1 MGSDPSSMP
10 GCRYFIAASLLLA
23 AVQLRAQQAPDLQQG
38 LAYLQ
43 AGNAE
48 QARDV
53 FEAVL
58 TSTPADLQAQ
68 DGEVRA
74 SESIALRDRG
84 AGHMVDALQALI
96 RARSFAPNNARLLFD
111 LGVLED
117 EMHLYPNAE
126 TALTSAQQIDPH
138 NPDIDY
144 AMARVKIDEGQLDAA
159 ERSLKTYLQARPNDA
174 SAHFG
179 LGCVYELGMHF
190 DQAKAEFLRSTE
202 LQPIQTEAWYELGD
216 IALKQ
221 NDYAAALPY
230 FQKVLARDARHGG
243 ALADT
248 GQALYREKRYADAL
262 VYLRRAVAAA
272 PDYQPGHYYLGL
284 TLTRLG
290 QKEEA
295 ERELQTAQKLADEDN
310 KNASRRYQLKSPGQ

>member
-1 MGSDPSSMP
+1 MP
-10 GCRYFIAASLLLA
+10 GCRYLVAASFLLA
-23 AVQLRAQQAPDLQQG
+23 PCQGPAQRTPDLQQG
-38 LAYLQ
+38 FAYLQ

-48 QARDV
+48 QARDF
-53 FEAVL
+53 FEAIL
-58 TSTPADLQAQ
+58 ATIPDDRQAQ
-68 DGEVRA
+68 DGEVKA
-74 SESIALRDRG
+74 SEAIALKDRS
-84 AGHMVDALQALI
+84 AGDMADALQAMM
-96 RARSFAPNNARLLFD
+96 RAQSFAANNAHLLFD
-111 LGVLED
+111 LGVLEE
-117 EMHLYPNAE
+117 EMRLYPNAE
-126 TALTSAQQIDPH
+126 TALTTAQQIDPK

-144 AMARVKIDEGQLDAA
+144 AMARVKIDEGQLDEA
-159 ERSLKTYLQARPNDA
+159 ERNMKIYLQARPDDA
-174 SAHFG
+174 SAHYG
-179 LGCVYELGMHF
+179 LGRVYELGMHF

-202 LQPIQTEAWYELGD
+202 LQPVQTEAWYELGD

-221 NDYAAALPY
+221 NDFAAALPY
-230 FQKVLARDARHGG
+230 FQKVLGRNGLHAG

-248 GQALYREKRYADAL
+248 GQALYREKRYDEAQ

-310 KNASRRYQLKSPGQ
+310 KDASRRYQLKSPSQ

>member
-1 MGSDPSSMP
+1 MP
-10 GCRYFIAASLLLA
+10 GCRYCIAASLLLTA
-23 AVQLRAQQAPDLQQG
+23 FQVGAQKTPDLRQG
-38 LAYLQ
+38 FALLQ
-43 AGNAE
+43 AGNSE

-58 TSTPADLQAQ
+58 TTTPADLQAQ
-68 DGEVRA
+68 DGEIKA
-74 SESIALRDRG
+74 SEAIALRERG
-84 AGHMVDALQALI
+84 AGHLVNALQALV
-96 RARSFAPNNARLLFD
+96 RAQTFAPNNAHLLFD

-126 TALTSAQQIDPH
+126 TALTSAQQLDPH

-159 ERSLKTYLQARPNDA
+159 ARNFKIYLQARPDDA

-179 LGCVYELGMHF
+179 LGRVYELGMHF

-230 FQKVLARDARHGG
+230 FQKVLARDARHAG
-243 ALADT
+243 ALADA
-248 GQALYREKRYADAL
+248 GQTLYREKRYDDAL

-272 PDYQPGHYYLGL
+272 PEYQPGHYYLGL

-310 KNASRRYQLKSPGQ
+310 KNASRRYELKSTNQ